1 MRLRRKNKVILALGA
16 GGARGL
22 AHIGVIRAL
31 AEEGIPIDGIAGI
44 SFGALIGALY
54 SLHLDIDVVQEKLRE
69 YVASPLFQETEREMS
84 VPDPDKALGFFEKL
98 RSVIKKG
105 YFYSRALSQRSM
117 ITPTAVAFHMHEL
130 VGDHDFIDLNIPF
143 HCSSVDLIT
152 GEPIVFTEGP
162 LSTALQ
168 ASCATPGF
176 FPPVSLHGMLLVDG
190 GVAEMMPV
198 FLAKSF
204 KPDFIIGVDVTREIE
219 PICEQTDIHHS
230 LDVVFRS
237 YEITRDFIN
246 VYTSKELDLVI
257 RPQIG
262 SCHWADFNSL
272 DHYVDEGY
280 KATKARIGELKE
292 KLFLV
297 DW

>member
-1 MRLRRKNKVILALGA
+1 MRLRRKSKVILALGA

-44 SFGALIGALY
+44 SFGSIIGALY
-54 SLHLDIDVVQEKLRE
+54 SLHLDIGVVQEKLRE
-69 YVASPLFQETEREMS
+69 YVASPLFHETEREMS
-84 VPDPDKALGFFEKL
+84 VPDPEKANGFLEKL
-98 RSVIKKG
+98 QSVIRKG
-105 YFYSRALSQRSM
+105 YFYSKALSQRSM
-117 ITPTAVAFHMHEL
+117 ITPAAVAFHMNEL

-143 HCSSVDLIT
+143 CCSSVDLIT
-152 GEPIVFTEGP
+152 GEPIVFSQGP
-162 LSTALQ
+162 LTTALQ

-219 PICEQTDIHHS
+219 PCEQTDIHHS

-262 SCHWADFNSL
+262 TCSWADFKSL
-272 DHYVDEGY
+272 DRYAEEGY
-280 KATKARIGELKE
+280 KAAKARIPELRSR
-292 KLFLV
+292 LFWV

>member
-1 MRLRRKNKVILALGA
+1 MRIRRRAKVILALGA

-31 AEEGIPIDGIAGI
+31 VEEGIPIDGIAGI
-44 SFGALIGALY
+44 SFGAIIGSLY
-54 SLHLDIDVVQEKLRE
+54 SLHLDIRMVQEKLRE
-69 YVASPLFQETEREMS
+69 YIRSPLFQATEREME
-84 VPDPDKALGFFEKL
+84 VPDPDRALGFL
-98 RSVIKKG
+98 DRLQLAIKKG
-105 YFYSRALSQRSM
+105 YFYTRALSQRSM
-117 ITPTAVAFHMHEL
+117 ITSSAVAFHMKEL

-152 GEPIVFTEGP
+152 GEPIIFTDGP
-162 LSTALQ
+162 LAVALQ

-198 FLAKSF
+198 FLAKTF

-219 PICEQTDIHHS
+219 PLCEETDIHHS

-246 VYTSKELDLVI
+246 VYTSREFDLVI
-257 RPQIG
+257 RPHLG
-262 SCHWADFNSL
+262 SSDWSDFNAME
-272 DHYVDEGY
+272 HCVEEGY
-280 KATKARIGELKE
+280 KAAKAKMGELK
-292 KLFLV
+292 KKIFWV

>member
-1 MRLRRKNKVILALGA
+1 MRIRRKDKVVLALGA

-44 SFGALIGALY
+44 SFGAIVGALY
-54 SLHLDIDVVQEKLRE
+54 SLHLDIGTVQEKLRE
-69 YVASPLFQETEREMS
+69 YLKSPLFQETEREME
-84 VPDPDKALGFFEKL
+84 VPDPDRALGFLERL
-98 RSVIKKG
+98 QSTIKKG
-105 YFYSRALSQRSM
+105 YFYTRALSRTSV
-117 ITPTAVAFHMHEL
+117 ITPESFVLHMREL
-130 VGDHDFIDLNIPF
+130 VGDHVFTDLNIPF

-152 GEPIVFTEGP
+152 GGPIIFSDGP
-162 LSTALQ
+162 LVTALQ

-190 GVAEMMPV
+190 GVAEIVPV
-198 FLAKSF
+198 FLAKTF
-204 KPDFIIGVDVTREIE
+204 RPDFIIGVDVSREIE
-219 PICEQTDIHHS
+219 PISEQGQIHHS

-237 YEITRDFIN
+237 YELTRDFIN
-246 VYTSKELDLVI
+246 VYTSRELDVVI

-262 SCHWADFNSL
+262 SSDWSDFKFF
-272 DHYVDEGY
+272 DHYVEEGY
-280 KATKARIGELKE
+280 KAAKARMADIRK
-292 KLFLV
+292 KIFWV